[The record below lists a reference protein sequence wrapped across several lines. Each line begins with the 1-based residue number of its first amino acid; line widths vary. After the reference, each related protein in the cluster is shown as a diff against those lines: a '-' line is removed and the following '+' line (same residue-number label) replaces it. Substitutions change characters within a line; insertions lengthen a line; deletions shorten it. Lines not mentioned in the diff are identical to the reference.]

1 MATQFKHSYKEFG
14 ADAIRKRVQSMLEFR
29 NEVNVTEAHV
39 KFSYDNRKTGALVP
53 SVSLIP
59 VADCGNCAVCAKGCY
74 DVRNVC
80 FQKTVQKS
88 RANNSA
94 ILREDP
100 GKYWREIEQR
110 ISCLRF
116 FRFHVGGDIKDYS
129 YFVNMVGIAVR
140 NPHCEILAFTK
151 MYDIVKIPTQGGFH
165 YSIVAEVTDDYVSCF
180 PTTTASRRDL
190 ENMGCR
196 SLSLTDSGLSRFQ
209 GIRLTSS
216 EVKIPIDIPRKSYKG
231 SVADNAFI
239 KKALS
244 RMMATA

>member
-1 MATQFKHSYKEFG
+1 MNTKRTYKSSDARYAINLIIKAYKNQEMNDPRV
-14 ADAIRKRVQSMLEFR
+14 ADQLEVIWHFASRCRMWPVLNRVQAVMDILMGQAS
-29 NEVNVTEAHV
+29 VPAHALWNSLSFL
-39 KFSYDNRKTGALVP
+39 KHQIESIHEKNR
-53 SVSLIP
+53 IM
-59 VADCGNCAVCAKGCY
+59 
-74 DVRNVC
+74 DVRESSARSRY
-80 FQKTVQKS
+80 FGRKS
-88 RANNSA
+88 DSEPEAENA
-94 ILREDP
+94 P
-100 GKYWREIEQR
+100 EQ
-110 ISCLRF
+110 L
-116 FRFHVGGDIKDYS
+116 
-129 YFVNMVGIAVR
+129 
-140 NPHCEILAFTK
+140 K

-216 EVKIPIDIPRKSYKG
+216 EVKIPIDIARKSYKG

>member
-1 MATQFKHSYKEFG
+1 MAKTEFKHNYKEFG

-29 NEVNVTEAHV
+29 SEVNVTEAHV

-59 VADCGNCAVCAKGCY
+59 VADCGNCAVCSRGCY

-80 FQKTVQKS
+80 FQKTLQKS

-129 YFVNMVGIAVR
+129 YFVNMVGIAAR

-151 MYDIVKIPTQGGFH
+151 MYDIVNEFIGYAGGVEQMPKNLHIIF
-165 YSIVAEVTDDYVSCF
+165 SDWRGAEFENPYKLPVSSPLWADGTKGPHCTDKVYMCEGDCSACAE
-180 PTTTASRRDL
+180 TR
-190 ENMGCR
+190 NGCWAAK
-196 SLSLTDSGLSRFQ
+196 SGETILF
-209 GIRLTSS
+209 
-216 EVKIPIDIPRKSYKG
+216 E
-231 SVADNAFI
+231 AH
-239 KKALS
+239 
-244 RMMATA
+244 